1 MSKVFSTDNV
11 AMSVIN
17 AHQQFT
23 HVVVNRSY
31 QIMNPVYFK
40 SGLIAHLPV
49 FIYADWDKA
58 SLGQLAKWREQGG
71 VLIDRS
77 SSSYGIGDHDALIHV
92 ECPSAVRTLDWS
104 RIHTEQQTVVFKPP
118 SWRSHFETLELKI
131 PSVESCRKIW
141 DVLRDIPER
150 ASAAAISK
158 HPDSLR
164 VMTDSEL
171 CTASGLSAQHIMY
184 MRHTLR
190 PHEVWSVK
198 LRIRPEDAALTQAWD
213 LIEQVEA
220 VNGVRQFVKLGQ
232 PLQPWRRAVKEM
244 ARQGH
249 ISLTRLHVYPVEEPN
264 FDKIQKLHDT
274 AFIDLQEVQ
283 RYVEAL
289 PAHLST

>member
-11 AMSVIN
+11 ALSVIA
-17 AHQQFT
+17 AHEQFT
-23 HVVVNRSY
+23 HIVVNRSY
-31 QIMNPVYFK
+31 QLMNPVYFK

-141 DVLRDIPER
+141 NVLRDIPER

-171 CTASGLSAQHIMY
+171 CTASGLSAQHVMY

-198 LRIRPEDAALTQAWD
+198 LRIKPEDAALVQAWND
-213 LIEQVEA
+213 IEALEI

-249 ISLTRLHVYPVEEPN
+249 ISLTRMHVYPVKEPN

-274 AFIDLQEVQ
+274 AFIDLQEIQ